1 MGDPNRMQWIAAHW
15 FELATTALL
24 AVIAINTLDSRW
36 NNATIVE
43 QLNDI
48 IRRFSWLSQ
57 AERRIPPRL
66 EFIGR
71 QPAWEDAMSSNEST
85 AGCETV
91 LTATPGESASL
102 DEERGTAR
110 AALHSDIECVL
121 PNLRRFA
128 RSLTHDAVD
137 ADDLVQECLARA
149 LGKLQLWKVGTDLRA
164 WLFSILH
171 NEYVSQIRPAA
182 RQGTIVDW
190 SQYQPSLTCA
200 PGQIDPLEIRDLVR
214 ALTSLPEEQRTAV
227 LMIGL
232 AKGDYYEVASA
243 CKVPVGTIRS
253 RRSRGRK
260 TLRALM
266 SVAPLEP
273 HIANRCATTA

>member
-1 MGDPNRMQWIAAHW
+1 MSGNR
-15 FELATTALL
+15 TK
-24 AVIAINTLDSRW
+24 
-36 NNATIVE
+36 
-43 QLNDI
+43 
-48 IRRFSWLSQ
+48 
-57 AERRIPPRL
+57 
-66 EFIGR
+66 
-71 QPAWEDAMSSNEST
+71 
-85 AGCETV
+85 AGCETMPRSAAGGSVSFDEGVDAAQAV
-91 LTATPGESASL
+91 LH
-102 DEERGTAR
+102 R
-110 AALHSDIECVL
+110 DIECVL

-149 LGKLQLWKVGTDLRA
+149 LGKLHLWKVGTDLRA

-171 NEYVSQIRPAA
+171 NEYVSRIRRAA
-182 RQGTIVDW
+182 RRGTVVDW
-190 SQYQPSLTCA
+190 SQYESTLTCA
-200 PGQIDPLEIRDLVR
+200 PAQIEHLEIRDLVR

-232 AKGDYYEVASA
+232 AKGDYYEVAAA

-253 RRSRGRK
+253 RLSRGRK

-273 HIANRCATTA
+273 HITDRCARTA

>member
-1 MGDPNRMQWIAAHW
+1 MSGNRTM
-15 FELATTALL
+15 
-24 AVIAINTLDSRW
+24 
-36 NNATIVE
+36 
-43 QLNDI
+43 
-48 IRRFSWLSQ
+48 
-57 AERRIPPRL
+57 
-66 EFIGR
+66 
-71 QPAWEDAMSSNEST
+71 
-85 AGCETV
+85 AGCQMMPRSAAGSSVSFDEGVDAAQAV
-91 LTATPGESASL
+91 LH
-102 DEERGTAR
+102 R
-110 AALHSDIECVL
+110 DIECVLPNL

-164 WLFSILH
+164 WLFRILH
-171 NEYVSQIRPAA
+171 NEYVSQIRRAA
-182 RQGTIVDW
+182 RQGTAVDW
-190 SQYQPSLTCA
+190 SEYESTLTCA
-200 PGQIDPLEIRDLVR
+200 PGQIEHLEIRDLVR

-253 RRSRGRK
+253 RLSRGRK

-273 HIANRCATTA
+273 HIANRCARTA